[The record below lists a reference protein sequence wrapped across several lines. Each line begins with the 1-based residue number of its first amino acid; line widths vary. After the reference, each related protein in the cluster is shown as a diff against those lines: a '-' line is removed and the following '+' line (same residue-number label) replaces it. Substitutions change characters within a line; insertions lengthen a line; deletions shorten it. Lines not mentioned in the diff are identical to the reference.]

1 MNEHNQQKLEG
12 LAFLIIGGVVI
23 VALPGLS
30 LVATVLLVAVLVG
43 IGTGLSVRRARR

>member
-1 MNEHNQQKLEG
+1 MNDHHQKLEA

-30 LVATVLLVAVLVG
+30 LVATVVLVAVLAG
-43 IGTGLSVRRARR
+43 IGTGLAARRARR

>member
-1 MNEHNQQKLEG
+1 MNDHNHQKLEA

-30 LVATVLLVAVLVG
+30 LVATIVLVAILVG
-43 IGTGLSVRRARR
+43 IGTGLSARRARR